1 MQVEVVV
8 RNIGNSK
15 GIVFPAAALKDM
27 GLQAGQTLMMDTEPG
42 GNIILSPK
50 RKYKL
55 TDLLAQ
61 CDLKAE
67 PPVDLAAWDAA
78 KPVGQEI
85 L

>member
-27 GLQAGQTLMMDTEPG
+27 GLQTGQTLLMDTEPS

-55 TDLLAQ
+55 ADLLAL

-67 PPVDLAAWDAA
+67 PPADLAVWDAA
-78 KPVGQEI
+78 VPVGQEI
-85 L
+85 M